1 MVNDIKKNYPLE
13 NTIITSP
20 DVGGVVRARYIA
32 NKLDINLAI
41 VDKRREK
48 ANTSEV
54 LNIIGDVKSKDCIL
68 IDDIVDTVGT
78 LTNAADALMAEGA
91 KSVSAYVTH
100 GVLSEPAL
108 ERLKNSKLKEL
119 VTTNTIKELS
129 NESSNKIRRLSIAP
143 LIAEAVKRIDNFS
156 SVSSLFN

>member
-54 LNIIGDVKSKDCIL
+54 LNIIGDVKVK
-68 IDDIVDTVGT
+68 IV
-78 LTNAADALMAEGA
+78 
-91 KSVSAYVTH
+91 
-100 GVLSEPAL
+100 
-108 ERLKNSKLKEL
+108 
-119 VTTNTIKELS
+119 
-129 NESSNKIRRLSIAP
+129 
-143 LIAEAVKRIDNFS
+143 FS
-156 SVSSLFN
+156 